1 MRMRSSALPAWQ
13 LACRSVRAI
22 EFAVMPRCCA
32 FCGVARR
39 HEEPAICSGCEG
51 DLPWISEQCS
61 GCARPLAAKPGE
73 GVRCAE
79 CQDRPTPFHV
89 AAAPLAY
96 EFPVDAA
103 IRMFKFHRKLH
114 YAAAFGEVLCETA
127 VDLPADI
134 DALLPVPL
142 HWLRH
147 GVRGFNQSA
156 EICRPLQK
164 LSGLQVIRNVRRVRR
179 TPPQSG
185 MRAPQRRRNLAGAFA
200 VRGTVRA
207 RHVLLIDDVIT
218 TGETCSQL
226 ARELLAHGVQKVSVL
241 ALARA

>member
-1 MRMRSSALPAWQ
+1 
-13 LACRSVRAI
+13 
-22 EFAVMPRCCA
+22 
-32 FCGVARR
+32 
-39 HEEPAICSGCEG
+39 
-51 DLPWISEQCS
+51 
-61 GCARPLAAKPGE
+61 
-73 GVRCAE
+73 
-79 CQDRPTPFHV
+79 V

-114 YAAAFGEVLCETA
+114 YATAFGELLCGA
-127 VDLPADI
+127 AADLPADI

>member
-1 MRMRSSALPAWQ
+1 MRRLLLSPWQ
-13 LACRSVRAI
+13 LACRSAREI
-22 EFAVMPRCCA
+22 EFAVLPRRCA

-39 HEEPAICSGCEG
+39 HRETAICAGCEG
-51 DLPWISEQCS
+51 DLPWISVQCRS
-61 GCARPLAAKPGE
+61 CARPLAAKPDD
-73 GVRCAE
+73 GVLCAR
-79 CQDRPTPFHV
+79 CQDRPTPFEA

-103 IRMFKFHRKLH
+103 IRLFKFHRKLH
-114 YAAAFGEVLCETA
+114 YAPAFGELLCRAAAE
-127 VDLPADI
+127 LPADI

-147 GVRGFNQSA
+147 GVRGFNQAA
-156 EICRPLQK
+156 EMCRPLHK
-164 LSGLQVIRNVRRVRR
+164 ASGLPIVRNVSRIRK
-179 TPPQSG
+179 TPYQSG
-185 MRAPQRRRNLAGAFA
+185 LGARARRRNLAGAFA
-200 VRGTVRA
+200 VRGTITA

-226 ARELLAHGVQKVSVL
+226 ARELLANGVPKVSLL